1 MEGVMPFE
9 TIAYLT
15 FVLAAL
21 GVFAATLTYAE
32 WATRHANDAARKPAQ
47 IGQEHA
53 PHHNDTDAVR
63 KAA

>member
-15 FVLAAL
+15 FVVSAFTL
-21 GVFAATLTYAE
+21 FAVTLTYAE
-32 WATRHANDAARKPAQ
+32 WATRHADDTVPETKQFKQEKSPHRNDPDV
-47 IGQEHA
+47 
-53 PHHNDTDAVR
+53 PL

>member
-9 TIAYLT
+9 TIAYLA
-15 FVLAAL
+15 FVITAL
-21 GVFAATLTYAE
+21 GVFAAALIYAD

-47 IGQEHA
+47 IQQEEPTHRS
-53 PHHNDTDAVR
+53 DTDAVR